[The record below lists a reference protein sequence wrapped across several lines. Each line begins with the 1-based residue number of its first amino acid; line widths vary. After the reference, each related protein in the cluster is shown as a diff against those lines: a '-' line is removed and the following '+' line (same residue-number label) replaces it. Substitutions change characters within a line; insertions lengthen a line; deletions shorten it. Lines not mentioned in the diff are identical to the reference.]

1 MSAVYRRDIEAEILA
16 DNPPHSVQ
24 LPNRYPRQMAWK
36 PLSVSPALSIRSA
49 RDLGRRIR
57 RPVHSLGLD
66 KPRPLRST
74 MASTHGN
81 LVLPP
86 SRPVAEGGTEDHR
99 SRRAIAPPIAS
110 RLSESAFASGPPKVS
125 SPRCSPDAY
134 TLSYREKMECDDGSE
149 ISSWFYR
156 SREDGVM
163 GSLATALSPPMRLIA
178 SSTFWPS
185 ARTPRTTS

>member
-1 MSAVYRRDIEAEILA
+1 
-16 DNPPHSVQ
+16 
-24 LPNRYPRQMAWK
+24 
-36 PLSVSPALSIRSA
+36 
-49 RDLGRRIR
+49 
-57 RPVHSLGLD
+57 
-66 KPRPLRST
+66 

-134 TLSYREKMECDDGSE
+134 EYGDHGRPGREVLVDILSCGAPDDDVLLGPDDLAGLRIGADVS
-149 ISSWFYR
+149 FG
-156 SREDGVM
+156 GVP
-163 GSLATALSPPMRLIA
+163 LVDPV
-178 SSTFWPS
+178 W
-185 ARTPRTTS
+185 

>member
-1 MSAVYRRDIEAEILA
+1 
-16 DNPPHSVQ
+16 
-24 LPNRYPRQMAWK
+24 
-36 PLSVSPALSIRSA
+36 
-49 RDLGRRIR
+49 
-57 RPVHSLGLD
+57 
-66 KPRPLRST
+66 

-134 TLSYREKMECDDGSE
+134 EPFGWAKTIGGFARPMLRGVKKLGFKCTLIIAGYNL
-149 ISSWFYR
+149 I
-156 SREDGVM
+156 
-163 GSLATALSPPMRLIA
+163 RL
-178 SSTFWPS
+178 PN
-185 ARTPRTTS
+185 

>member
-1 MSAVYRRDIEAEILA
+1 
-16 DNPPHSVQ
+16 
-24 LPNRYPRQMAWK
+24 
-36 PLSVSPALSIRSA
+36 
-49 RDLGRRIR
+49 
-57 RPVHSLGLD
+57 
-66 KPRPLRST
+66 

-134 TLSYREKMECDDGSE
+134 SSSLCDEVPHIFIQKSHLEPREFL
-149 ISSWFYR
+149 ISSAKRLLQQYR
-156 SREDGVM
+156 TLADKPSPTKIHRLSALVGALA
-163 GSLATALSPPMRLIA
+163 SLFEQSGA
-178 SSTFWPS
+178 S
-185 ARTPRTTS
+185 AQ